1 MEDLMTSSTWLP
13 RRPRSTRS
21 PDHSFEVSRLLI
33 QDRHFKCKEDNTL
46 MMKKRQ
52 SRMLMMTRRWLNRLH
67 FEKNTTFFS
76 FISKKEYNVKSRK
89 CNFYCWINKTCKKWN
104 DPSTEN
110 ASSIWIQTP
119 LKKSR
124 GENQEQTSQTTSIV
138 AIVSHRFYGLH
149 NGRITTASGCFL
161 VEQPPFAF
169 WTSSAP
175 RTWYS
180 IAWLLTFCQIISTR
194 VWLGQTS
201 DTQSYSKDN
210 ISY

>member
-1 MEDLMTSSTWLP
+1 MENLMTSSTWLP

-124 GENQEQTSQTTSIV
+124 GENQEQTSQTTS
-138 AIVSHRFYGLH
+138 
-149 NGRITTASGCFL
+149 TTASLKRLGKDTVIERIHQRL
-161 VEQPPFAF
+161 EQRERVNDIG
-169 WTSSAP
+169 TLCSSYTCDMEVPVWASKP
-175 RTWYS
+175 LLIKS
-180 IAWLLTFCQIISTR
+180 IYD
-194 VWLGQTS
+194 V
-201 DTQSYSKDN
+201 
-210 ISY
+210 